1 MALPGDRLTSA
12 YRADQVRNAA
22 KLSAKLR
29 RRYQGVDL
37 TNPMSGRNFIEVAT
51 QDVVTHHQ
59 RASAEADTYLRAL
72 HSLEGPRGLVVVDRA
87 EVNLEQI
94 RRSLAAVGLGMAR
107 QRLSKVQGEV
117 ETPAGRQAMERAVK
131 VAKGVNTAA
140 VMGAGIRL
148 AQDGARDTVREF
160 VKQNGTV
167 KGYVRV
173 TAGDDKVCYF
183 CAMLASRIDWKE
195 GSFDDIND
203 EFVGPG
209 TAKVHDSC
217 RCHLRPIYSRELPDE
232 TIEYRRWW
240 AEFSG
245 AAIDGDDRGALK
257 NFRRGEAPMHRRPRR
272 PSHGTT
278 EVRRVEASVEGR
290 GVRRREGGQ
299 AHLRPPQGQGEVD
312 RVQGDARHREGRGP
326 HRPQG
331 G

>member
-1 MALPGDRLTSA
+1 MANLPGDRLTAA

-22 KLSAKLR
+22 MLAARLR
-29 RRYQGVDL
+29 KRYQGVDL
-37 TNPMSGRNFIEVAT
+37 SNSMSARNFIEIAT
-51 QDVVTHHQ
+51 QDIVTHHQ
-59 RASAEADTYLRAL
+59 RASAGADDYLRAL

-107 QRLSKVQGEV
+107 QRLDKVQGEAD
-117 ETPAGRQAMERAVK
+117 TPAGRQTLERTIK
-131 VAKGVNTAA
+131 VAKGKNTAA

-160 VKQNGTV
+160 VKSNKTV

-173 TAGDDKVCYF
+173 TAGDDKVCFF

-240 AEFSG
+240 AELSG
-245 AAIDGDDRGALK
+245 EAIDGDDRGMLK
-257 NFRRGEAPMHRRPRR
+257 NFRSQWERKQ
-272 PSHGTT
+272 
-278 EVRRVEASVEGR
+278 
-290 GVRRREGGQ
+290 REGIT
-299 AHLRPPQGQGEVD
+299 LPDVEV
-312 RVQGDARHREGRGP
+312 A
-326 HRPQG
+326 
-331 G
+331 